1 MSFFLHGAYHGEV
14 GFADFCTILACGRY
28 WKSMPLNVL
37 PLISWLS
44 GQHFRLREKIFF
56 SALKSCVLNDLKWC
70 NMRWEW
76 KKDEKKFE
84 KSLQVQ
90 KKSLPLQSR
99 YETRAPHWGGR
110 VELTGSGKAVRKGSS
125 TGKVHWK
132 DWRKYK
138 EASTK
143 TQRTRALISFRN

>member
-1 MSFFLHGAYHGEV
+1 MSFFFFMVRTMERWDLLVLPHFG
-14 GFADFCTILACGRY
+14 L
-28 WKSMPLNVL
+28 WNVL
-37 PLISWLS
+37 RINAIK
-44 GQHFRLREKIFF
+44 RLTPYFMALRATFPPPEKIFF
-56 SALKSCVLNDLKWC
+56 SALKSCVLNDLIWC

-125 TGKVHWK
+125 TGKFIEK
-132 DWRKYK
+132 TEESTRKQVPKHK
-138 EASTK
+138 E
-143 TQRTRALISFRN
+143 RER

>member
-1 MSFFLHGAYHGEV
+1 MSFFFFMVRTMERWDL
-14 GFADFCTILACGRY
+14 L
-28 WKSMPLNVL
+28 VL
-37 PLISWLS
+37 P
-44 GQHFRLREKIFF
+44 HFGLWNMLKINAIKRLTPYFMALRATFPPPEKIFF

-90 KKSLPLQSR
+90 KKCLPLQSR
-99 YETRAPHWGGR
+99 YETRAPLWGGR

-125 TGKVHWK
+125 TGKFIEK
-132 DWRKYK
+132 TEESTRKQVPKHK
-138 EASTK
+138 E
-143 TQRTRALISFRN
+143 RER

>member
-1 MSFFLHGAYHGEV
+1 MSFFSSWCVPWGGGICWFLPHFG
-14 GFADFCTILACGRY
+14 L
-28 WKSMPLNVL
+28 WNVL
-37 PLISWLS
+37 RINAIKRLTL
-44 GQHFRLREKIFF
+44 HLKAFRATFPPPGKIFF
-56 SALKSCVLNDLKWC
+56 WALKSCVLNDLKWC

-125 TGKVHWK
+125 TGKFIEK
-132 DWRKYK
+132 TEESTRKQVPKHK
-138 EASTK
+138 E
-143 TQRTRALISFRN
+143 RER

>member
-37 PLISWLS
+37 PLISGPS
-44 GQHFRLREKIFF
+44 GQHFRLRKNIFLGPQVVRPQW
-56 SALKSCVLNDLKWC
+56 LKMMQYEVGMKK
-70 NMRWEW
+70 RW
-76 KKDEKKFE
+76 KKVWEKFAGSE
-84 KSLQVQ
+84 KVPTFAIPLRNKGTSLRRTSWADGVW
-90 KKSLPLQSR
+90 KSGPEGLKYR
-99 YETRAPHWGGR
+99 
-110 VELTGSGKAVRKGSS
+110 
-125 TGKVHWK
+125 KVHWK

>member
-1 MSFFLHGAYHGEV
+1 MTLRCV
-14 GFADFCTILACGRY
+14 NRGRG
-28 WKSMPLNVL
+28 S
-37 PLISWLS
+37 I
-44 GQHFRLREKIFF
+44 FRLRFTLFQACKCLCNPLFFNAIKRLTPYFMALRATFPPPEKIFF

-90 KKSLPLQSR
+90 KKCLPLQSR

-125 TGKVHWK
+125 TGKFIEK
-132 DWRKYK
+132 TEESTRKQVPKHK
-138 EASTK
+138 E
-143 TQRTRALISFRN
+143 RER

>member
-1 MSFFLHGAYHGEV
+1 MSFFFFMV
-14 GFADFCTILACGRY
+14 GTMERWDLLVLPHFGL
-28 WKSMPLNVL
+28 WNVL
-37 PLISWLS
+37 KINAIKRLIP
-44 GQHFRLREKIFF
+44 HFRALRATFPPPEKIFF

-90 KKSLPLQSR
+90 KKCLPLQSR

-125 TGKVHWK
+125 TGKFIEK
-132 DWRKYK
+132 TEESTRKQVPKHK
-138 EASTK
+138 E
-143 TQRTRALISFRN
+143 RER